1 MCMILLDRD
10 IREPLFEFLE
20 QEYGVVRI
28 LEEVVTGKSRA
39 DALMVTDD
47 RITGIEIKSDADTYE
62 RLRGQVRYYNRYF
75 DRNYIVAGSNHALHV
90 SEHVPAWWG
99 IIIAEEE
106 NGKVDFYEM
115 RKPLPNPKSVIEK
128 NLTLLWRPELA
139 AIQEKYHLPAYKQK
153 SKQFV
158 QQKLL
163 EKLDEQDLHR
173 EISAALFER
182 DYSLIEEQISTYKK
196 ERGR

>member
-1 MCMILLDRD
+1 MYMILLDRD

-75 DRNYIVAGSNHALHV
+75 DRNYIVAGSKHALHV

-106 NGKVDFYEM
+106 NGKVDFYEL
-115 RKPLPNPKSVIEK
+115 RKPFPNPKPVIEK
-128 NLTLLWRPELA
+128 KLTLLWRPELA

-196 ERGR
+196 EQGR

>member
-1 MCMILLDRD
+1 MILLDKD

-20 QEYGVVRI
+20 QEYGVIRVI
-28 LEEVVTGKSRA
+28 EEVVMGKARA

-47 RITGIEIKSDADTYE
+47 SVTGIEIKSDADTYE
-62 RLRGQVRYYNRYF
+62 RLKGQVRYYSRWF
-75 DRNYIVAGSNHALHV
+75 DRNYIVAGSRHAHHV
-90 SEHVPAWWG
+90 SSHVPAWWG
-99 IIIAEEE
+99 IIIVEDEG
-106 NGKVDFYEM
+106 GKADFYEL
-115 RKPLPNPKSVIEK
+115 RKPLPNPKPVIAAK
-128 NLTLLWRPELA
+128 LTLLWRPELA
-139 AIQEKYHLPAYKQK
+139 AIQAKYGLPAYKQK

-163 EKLDEQDLHR
+163 EKIDEQDLHR

-182 DYSLIEEQISTYKK
+182 DYSLIEEQIRTYKK